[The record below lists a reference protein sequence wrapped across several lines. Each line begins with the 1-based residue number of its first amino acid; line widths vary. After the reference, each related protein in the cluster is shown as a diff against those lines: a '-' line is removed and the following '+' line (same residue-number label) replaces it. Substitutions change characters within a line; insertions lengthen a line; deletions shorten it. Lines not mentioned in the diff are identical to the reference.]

1 MNNKCTKLSLMIEFI
16 LCPFL
21 VSGAFYVSPWL
32 GVPTL
37 VVLGL
42 YWIGVLQ
49 SIAETGSKGRGG

>member
-1 MNNKCTKLSLMIEFI
+1 MTENQRTKLGLMIEFI

-42 YWIGVLQ
+42 YWIDVLHK
-49 SIAETGSKGRGG
+49 IAEVGQ